1 MNASRRALPLLAL
14 LLAFAPGLSAQPR
27 DFALSANVDRGMM
40 TLDDQAVLT
49 VTVSGA
55 RTDLPEPRLPA
66 IPAFNVHGLGQSN
79 TISFVNG
86 TVSNSVQYR
95 YILVPRMA
103 GRATIGPV
111 TASDGSNTRQTQPID
126 VMVTRPGTTAPAPPP
141 GAPARAQAGA
151 AHARAT
157 SPDLFITAE
166 ADKHDP
172 YVNEQV
178 LLTVRFYAGV
188 PVLGNAE
195 WRPPSTQGFLVEDLP
210 PDPPREVVEGGRRYI
225 LHTIRVALFPVQPGE
240 LHIGAGSVV
249 CQVQQELNADP
260 FSPDFFQRFFA
271 QGMVA
276 VQTKELKTRPISLS
290 VRPLPDGRPSG
301 FSGAVGR
308 LRAVADVDRRS
319 ARVGDA
325 LNLTVT
331 VDGIANLKSLTPPT
345 LPELPQFRVYDTLN
359 SLNLTKDAVGV
370 RGSKAFKTVLVA
382 RATGRLRIPPIAF
395 SYFDPQRKDYVS
407 AQTLPIDVEV
417 TPGPQQDAGP
427 GFANA
432 AAPRGGSITAVAED
446 IRHVRGARG
455 PGLARAA
462 SAVGRALPVHLV
474 PLIVFLICLG
484 QHLYRERLVRDPA
497 GVRFRGALARA
508 LAALEEARRTSD
520 AGKASSLLADALG
533 EYLGDKLDCA
543 HAGLTL
549 RQFQGKLR
557 ERFPKLP
564 EGHVD
569 ELKRIW
575 EEVDLV
581 RFAPS
586 APGAD
591 SDLGALVDAA
601 ATLLKALEEELS
613 R

>member
-1 MNASRRALPLLAL
+1 MRLLLPLLLAL
-14 LLAFAPGLSAQPR
+14 APLAAAQPQ
-27 DFALSANVDRGMM
+27 DFALSAGVDRSQM

-103 GRATIGPV
+103 GRASIGPI
-111 TASDGSNTRQTQPID
+111 TASDGSNTRQTPPIEI
-126 VMVTRPGTTAPAPPP
+126 MVTRPGTTAPAPTTP
-141 GAPARAQAGA
+141 GAPARAQAGSP
-151 AHARAT
+151 HARGT

-166 ADKHDP
+166 TDKRDP

-195 WRPPSTQGFLVEDLP
+195 WRPPSTQGFIVEDLP

-225 LHTIRVALFPVQPGE
+225 LHTIRVALFPVQPGA
-240 LHIGAGSVV
+240 LQIGAGSVV
-249 CQVQQELNADP
+249 CQVQQEMNADP

-276 VQTKELKTRPISLS
+276 VQTKELRTRPIALN
-290 VRPLPDGRPSG
+290 VRPLPDGKPSG

-308 LRAVADVDRRS
+308 LRTVADVDRRT

-325 LNLTVT
+325 INLTVT
-331 VDGIANLKSLTPPT
+331 VDGIANLKSLTPPA

-370 RGSKAFKTVLVA
+370 RGAKAFKTVLVP
-382 RATGRLRIPPIAF
+382 RASGRLRIPPIPF
-395 SYFDPQRKDYVS
+395 SYFDPQRKDYVQV
-407 AQTLPIDVEV
+407 QTLPIDVDV

-427 GFANA
+427 GFASA

-446 IRHVRGARG
+446 IRHVRGPRG

-474 PLIVFLICLG
+474 PLIVFLVCLA
-484 QHLYRERLVRDPA
+484 QHLYRERLLHDPA
-497 GVRFRGALARA
+497 GVRFRGALGRA
-508 LAALEEARRTSD
+508 LAALEDARRTSD

-543 HAGLTL
+543 HSGLTL
-549 RQFQGKLR
+549 RQFQARLR

-564 EGHVD
+564 DGHID

-586 APGAD
+586 APGMD

-601 ATLLKALEEELS
+601 ATLLKALEEEMS